1 MPKFFVSENQIKEN
15 KITIKDKD
23 VNHIKNVLRKKIN
36 DEIIICNLEKS
47 EDNICKILDIQENKI
62 ICEILKKSKI
72 SKEQKTKVTIFQ
84 KKKKKDKMELIIQ
97 KSVELGAYDITP
109 VEMKRCVVKLNQQD
123 KLKKLDRW
131 QKISEVAAKQCTRN
145 IIPKIN
151 EIIAIKDICAI
162 AKNYDILIVP
172 YENEKK
178 YTLKQALKEI
188 KENKEFLN
196 KKDFKIGVLIGPEG
210 GIEEAEIEELKK
222 QGFKVVTLGKRI
234 LRTETVALN
243 ILSIIMYELEDEEE

>member
-1 MPKFFVSENQIKEN
+1 
-15 KITIKDKD
+15 
-23 VNHIKNVLRKKIN
+23 
-36 DEIIICNLEKS
+36 
-47 EDNICKILDIQENKI
+47 
-62 ICEILKKSKI
+62 
-72 SKEQKTKVTIFQ
+72 
-84 KKKKKDKMELIIQ
+84 
-97 KSVELGAYDITP
+97 
-109 VEMKRCVVKLNQQD
+109 
-123 KLKKLDRW
+123 LDRW

-151 EIIAIKDICAI
+151 EIIAIKDICTI